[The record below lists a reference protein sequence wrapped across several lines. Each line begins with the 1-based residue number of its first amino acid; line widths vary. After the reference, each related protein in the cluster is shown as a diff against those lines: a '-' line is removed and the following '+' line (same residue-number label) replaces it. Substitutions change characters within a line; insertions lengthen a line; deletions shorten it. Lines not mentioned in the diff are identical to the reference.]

1 MKEKFETPKILK
13 VKSSNEFYGG
23 QSNGIG
29 GKSGMGMCKTT
40 FTFNAKKHKSSK

>member
-1 MKEKFETPKILK
+1 MKKKFETPKILK

-23 QSNGIG
+23 QHGGIG

-40 FTFNAKKHKSSK
+40 FTFNVKKYKISK